1 MRNVGQRA
9 MPWRKAVALGRQTL
23 DWVEAAVAYRS
34 VVQDDGNQPYTLKPR
49 PREEGS
55 NLVSPCQRGPGSK

>member
-1 MRNVGQRA
+1 MRNVGQRT

-34 VVQDDGNQPYTLKPR
+34 VVQDDGNQPYGRYVL
-49 PREEGS
+49 
-55 NLVSPCQRGPGSK
+55 

>member
-1 MRNVGQRA
+1 

-34 VVQDDGNQPYTLKPR
+34 VVQDDGNQPYLTVGRYFEAKAT
-49 PREEGS
+49 
-55 NLVSPCQRGPGSK
+55 